1 MFSLLYGDDTSYI
14 KKIIENQNNFN
25 VCDIPK
31 FVNNAREITYTK
43 KLNNSFGPKQT
54 KCIVTETIEHM
65 DLNSFFMVKQIVRSP
80 DVPYGSSFSVH
91 TRFFYSW
98 GDHNTTNMKVV
109 TNVVWTGKSMLKGT
123 IEKGSIDGQR
133 SSTKQLVD
141 DLKKIISNASSTK
154 KKSRRRGKTVNK
166 RKSSPST
173 IKNEKNEENFEDTS
187 TKTSFFSA
195 FSMLQQV
202 NITSVQGIMT
212 IISFFICLIFFFRL
226 LFHSKNT
233 SNIQII
239 TPGTILINGNEY
251 NYVPNFKTLY
261 HVYEDNII
269 KDARRKDSNKNNI
282 VTDTEGLIWDW
293 LIDRGNGTV
302 QNSVLSNHIKESN
315 NKKVKLVNG
324 VSDHKIQQLVES
336 IKITE
341 LQLQEM
347 KELLAQTDNTSATN
361 QLL

>member
-1 MFSLLYGDDTSYI
+1 
-14 KKIIENQNNFN
+14 
-25 VCDIPK
+25 
-31 FVNNAREITYTK
+31 
-43 KLNNSFGPKQT
+43 
-54 KCIVTETIEHM
+54 
-65 DLNSFFMVKQIVRSP
+65 
-80 DVPYGSSFSVH
+80 
-91 TRFFYSW
+91 
-98 GDHNTTNMKVV
+98 
-109 TNVVWTGKSMLKGT
+109 
-123 IEKGSIDGQR
+123 
-133 SSTKQLVD
+133 
-141 DLKKIISNASSTK
+141 
-154 KKSRRRGKTVNK
+154 
-166 RKSSPST
+166 
-173 IKNEKNEENFEDTS
+173 
-187 TKTSFFSA
+187 
-195 FSMLQQV
+195 MLQQV

-336 IKITE
+336 IKVTE

>member
-1 MFSLLYGDDTSYI
+1 
-14 KKIIENQNNFN
+14 
-25 VCDIPK
+25 
-31 FVNNAREITYTK
+31 
-43 KLNNSFGPKQT
+43 
-54 KCIVTETIEHM
+54 M

-212 IISFFICLIFFFRL
+212 IISF
-226 LFHSKNT
+226 LF
-233 SNIQII
+233 
-239 TPGTILINGNEY
+239 
-251 NYVPNFKTLY
+251 
-261 HVYEDNII
+261 
-269 KDARRKDSNKNNI
+269 A
-282 VTDTEGLIWDW
+282 
-293 LIDRGNGTV
+293 
-302 QNSVLSNHIKESN
+302 
-315 NKKVKLVNG
+315 
-324 VSDHKIQQLVES
+324 
-336 IKITE
+336 
-341 LQLQEM
+341 
-347 KELLAQTDNTSATN
+347 
-361 QLL
+361 